1 MLSEEK
7 LKLRSCNIT
16 CCLIEVVIQAG
27 LTLVHLQACN
37 FLLKVGDDKKTA
49 TKNILFRFITSCIQL
64 ENINNNRLYTPSHL
78 DERS

>member
-16 CCLIEVVIQAG
+16 YCLIEVVIQAG
-27 LTLVHLQACN
+27 LTLVQLQACN

-49 TKNILFRFITSCIQL
+49 TKNIFYLGL
-64 ENINNNRLYTPSHL
+64 
-78 DERS
+78 